1 MTGKEKNARAFFREI
16 KRMEKLAGQY
26 RGMISVRRGRKGK
39 EDSSPIK
46 RFRQMSVKD
55 AARKGKWKLG
65 GWIRKKVNPVSRTE
79 QNLALDRQS
88 AAERKELYI
97 REEKIVVYTAL
108 FGDYDSVPEPQM
120 KPENIDYVLLTDQPF
135 PEKTCW
141 QRCRRESLL
150 PEELRSDPILCNRWC
165 KMHPHLLFP
174 EYTYS
179 IYIDSNIRVFS
190 DLTPVA
196 AGLDRY
202 PVAMFR
208 HKKRDCVYEEVQA
221 CIDQKK
227 ADPIS
232 LRRHEETI
240 RTHGIPPKWGL
251 LEASIIAR
259 KHMDPAC
266 ISLMDDWWEAFR
278 SNSRRDQISLI
289 DVLWQA
295 EISPDKIGTLGYN
308 LQRCDLFVQ
317 EKHRIAKKTARKRNE
332 KEKHKRQP

>member
-1 MTGKEKNARAFFREI
+1 MTGKEKNARTLFREI
-16 KRMEKLAGQY
+16 QHKEKLAGRY
-26 RGMISVRRGRKGK
+26 RRKISGHRDDRGA
-39 EDSSPIK
+39 
-46 RFRQMSVKD
+46 D
-55 AARKGKWKLG
+55 AAHPVKRLTQEFVKKTARKVKRKIGR
-65 GWIRKKVNPVSRTE
+65 WIREKRNPVSRTE
-79 QNLALDRQS
+79 ENLALDRQR
-88 AAERKELYI
+88 AAERRELYI

-108 FGDYDSVPEPQM
+108 FGNYDSVREPQM
-120 KPENIDYVLLTDQPF
+120 KPENIDYVLLTDQSF
-135 PEKTCW
+135 PENTLW
-141 QRCRRESLL
+141 QRCRQESLL
-150 PEELRSDPILCNRWC
+150 PEELRSDPVLCNRWC

-179 IYIDSNIRVFS
+179 IYIDSNIWVFS

-227 ADPIS
+227 ADPAS
-232 LRRHEETI
+232 LRRHEKTI
-240 RTHGIPPKWGL
+240 REHGIPPKWGL

-266 ISLMDDWWEAFR
+266 ISLMDAWWEAFR
-278 SNSRRDQISLI
+278 TNSRRDQISLI

-295 EISPDKIGTLGYN
+295 GIQPGKIGTLGNN

-317 EKHRIAKKTARKRNE
+317 ERHRNLKGYSGE
-332 KEKHKRQP
+332 EE